1 MGTGGEPIGPATVR
15 KVERPIRLADRAYE
29 EIRSALIGIREEP
42 LERLGEEELARELS
56 MSRTPV
62 REALHR
68 LSIAGM
74 VEPAPWGG
82 YMRRRTSLRGVR
94 EHCELRLLLEPH
106 AAALAAER
114 AARGGAAELAERV
127 RGLDP
132 LSPDDRVSFHLAIAE
147 AAESEALPELI
158 GGLNDL
164 AALDEAY
171 LGELEPSRAISSAGQ
186 EKILAAVEAGDAPA
200 ARRAMTEHLELIR
213 DSMVAAVERGDD
225 RERR

>member
-1 MGTGGEPIGPATVR
+1 
-15 KVERPIRLADRAYE
+15 
-29 EIRSALIGIREEP
+29 
-42 LERLGEEELARELS
+42 
-56 MSRTPV
+56 
-62 REALHR
+62 
-68 LSIAGM
+68 
-74 VEPAPWGG
+74 
-82 YMRRRTSLRGVR
+82 MRRRTSLRGVR